1 MRKTILVTDMDLDVC
16 DELVEVIAEQELG
29 FVVGTAT
36 DRAQTMQLIEEYH
49 PDLVVLDLL
58 LPGQDGVFI
67 LKEIA
72 KLDHKPIVVA
82 TASNVSDSLASDTA
96 AWGAR
101 YLALKP
107 YDKYALAEHIKSLL
121 YGDPMLDNK
130 KLSTEIFNSLRDTG
144 IPANMLGYQYLK
156 KALQIAVQNPKAI
169 LRATEKVFLPVAE
182 DFGVKHTN
190 IQSAISRAIKT
201 GWDRA
206 DLDTLQSYFGY
217 TVSNAKMFPT
227 ATEYIATV
235 SERIRTRL
243 DLVTVENLV
252 DYEDE
257 IVDDKITRL
266 FYNLSIPHHIKGYQ
280 YLREAIFI
288 AIQEDMELAHIT
300 PGIYQKVADNF
311 QTTTERVKR
320 AMQHGI
326 EVMME
331 KASADQVD
339 AFFGPTIN
347 LATFK
352 PTISEF
358 LAAAVEGIRLELQY
372 EANNE

>member
-1 MRKTILVTDMDLDVC
+1 MRKTILVTDSSSDFC

-36 DRAQTMQLIEEYH
+36 NREQTMQLIEEYH
-49 PDLVVLDLL
+49 PDLIVLDLL
-58 LPGQDGVFI
+58 LPGQAGIFI

-72 KLDHKPIVVA
+72 MMDSKPIIVA
-82 TASNVSDSLASDTA
+82 TAADISDSLAADTA

-107 YDKYALAEHIKSLL
+107 CDKYALAEHIKSLL
-121 YGDPMLDNK
+121 YGDLMIDNNR
-130 KLSTEIFNSLRDTG
+130 LAAEIYNSLRDTG

-156 KALQIAVQNPKAI
+156 KALQIVVQNPKAI
-169 LRATEKVFLPVAE
+169 LRALEKVFLPVAE
-182 DFGVKHTN
+182 EFGVRHTGV
-190 IQSAISRAIKT
+190 QPAISRAIRT

-217 TVSNAKMFPT
+217 TVSNARMYPS

-235 SERIRTRL
+235 SERIRVRL
-243 DLVTVENLV
+243 GFEATNKLVN
-252 DYEDE
+252 YEDE
-257 IVDDKITRL
+257 IVDDKVMRL
-266 FYNLSIPHHIKGYQ
+266 LYDLRIPDHIKGYQ
-280 YLREAIFI
+280 YLKYAISI
-288 AIQEDMELAHIT
+288 AIHEDMELARIT
-300 PGIYQKVADNF
+300 PAIYQRVADDY
-311 QTTTERVKR
+311 QTTPMRVKR

-326 EVMME
+326 EIMLE
-331 KASADQVD
+331 KAPVD
-339 AFFGPTIN
+339 TVDSLFGPTIN
-347 LATFK
+347 LATSK